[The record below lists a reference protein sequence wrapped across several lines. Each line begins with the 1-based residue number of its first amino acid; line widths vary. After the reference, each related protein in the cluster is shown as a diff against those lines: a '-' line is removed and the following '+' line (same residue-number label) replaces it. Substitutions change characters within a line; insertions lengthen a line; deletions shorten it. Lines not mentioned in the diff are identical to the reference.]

1 VEADTVGDEHVMIV
15 DDEESILEW
24 LSIALKKEGYQI
36 DCAANGEEALKLFKQ
51 KKYDAIITD
60 IKMPK
65 VDGIELLK
73 EIKSIDPSAN
83 VIMTTAFG
91 SMESAIDALRGGA
104 SDYITKPFKI
114 EEVKLRITKIVE
126 SERLRRENIYL
137 KKELSR
143 REEERKIIGK
153 SAPLTNVL
161 TMVARIA
168 KSDSTVM
175 IRGESGT
182 GKELIAREIHN
193 LSFRADRP
201 FVTINCGALPETL
214 LESELFGHKKGS
226 FTGAIRDKQGLFQVA
241 DRGTFFL
248 DEVGETSPGIQVKLL
263 RVLQEKEVVQVG
275 GTSPIKV
282 DVRVIAAT
290 NEDLEEKMR
299 DGDFRKDLFYR
310 LNVIPLAIPSLKERR
325 EDIPLL
331 VGYFLAKYC
340 TKMGV
345 PLKGISSGAMD
356 VLMRYPW
363 PGNVR
368 ELENAIERAI
378 VLQEGDIVRVG
389 DLPEKMMEEAPKQVF
404 GSLREKEREAI
415 VSALEETGGN
425 ASKAAKTLGI
435 HPSTLYRKLKK
446 YGIDHK

>member
-1 VEADTVGDEHVMIV
+1 MAAERVMIV
-15 DDEESILEW
+15 DDEESIREW
-24 LSIALKKEGYQI
+24 LSIALRKQGYEI
-36 DCAANGEEALKLFKQ
+36 DCAQNGEEALRLFKQ
-51 KKYDAIITD
+51 DKYDAIITD

-65 VDGIELLK
+65 VDGLELLR
-73 EIKSIDPSAN
+73 EIKSIDPSAS

-91 SMESAIDALRGGA
+91 SMESAIEALRGGA

-114 EEVKLRITKIVE
+114 EEVKLRLEKIVE
-126 SERLRRENIYL
+126 SERLRRENVYL
-137 KKELSR
+137 KTELKK
-143 REEERKIIGK
+143 REEERKIIGD
-153 SAPLTNVL
+153 SPALEAVL
-161 TMVARIA
+161 TMVERVA
-168 KSDSTVM
+168 KSESTVM
-175 IRGESGT
+175 ILGESGT

-193 LSFRADRP
+193 RSPRADRP

-226 FTGAIRDKQGLFQVA
+226 FTGAIKDKLGLFQVA
-241 DRGTFFL
+241 DKGTFFL

-263 RVLQEKEVVQVG
+263 RVLQEKEIVQIG

-290 NEDLEEKMR
+290 NEDLDEKMR
-299 DGDFRKDLFYR
+299 AGDFRKDLFYR
-310 LNVIPLAIPSLKERR
+310 LNVIPLRIPSLKERR

-331 VGYFLAKYC
+331 VDYFLDKYC
-340 TKMGV
+340 AKMGIA
-345 PLKGISSGAMD
+345 LKKISSSAMQ
-356 VLMRYPW
+356 VLMQYAW

-378 VLQEGDIVRVG
+378 VLQEGDTVKIG
-389 DLPEKMMEEAPKQVF
+389 DLPERMLQEPPRQVF

-415 VSALEETGGN
+415 ISALEEAGGN
-425 ASKAAKTLGI
+425 ATRAAKNLGI

-446 YGIDHK
+446 YDLEEK

>member
-1 VEADTVGDEHVMIV
+1 MASERVMIV
-15 DDEESILEW
+15 DDEESIREW
-24 LSIALKKEGYQI
+24 LSIALKKQGYEI
-36 DCAANGEEALKLFKQ
+36 DCAQNGEEALRLFKQ
-51 KKYDAIITD
+51 DRYDAIITD

-65 VDGIELLK
+65 VDGLELLR

-91 SMESAIDALRGGA
+91 SMESAIEALRGGA

-114 EEVKLRITKIVE
+114 EEVKLRLEKIVE
-126 SERLRRENIYL
+126 SERLRRENVYL
-137 KKELSR
+137 KTELKK
-143 REEERKIIGK
+143 REEDRKIIGR
-153 SAPLTNVL
+153 SAALEAVL
-161 TMVARIA
+161 TMVERVA
-168 KSDSTVM
+168 KSESTVM
-175 IRGESGT
+175 ILGESGT

-193 LSFRADRP
+193 RSLRADRP

-226 FTGAIRDKQGLFQVA
+226 FTGAIKDKLGMFQVA
-241 DRGTFFL
+241 DKGTFFL

-263 RVLQEKEVVQVG
+263 RVLQEKEIVQIG

-290 NEDLEEKMR
+290 NEDLDEKMR
-299 DGDFRKDLFYR
+299 AGDFRKDLFYR
-310 LNVIPLAIPSLKERR
+310 LNVIPLRIPSLKERR

-331 VGYFLAKYC
+331 VDYFLEKYC
-340 TKMGV
+340 GKMGI
-345 PLKGISSGAMD
+345 PLKKISSSAMQ
-356 VLMRYPW
+356 VLMQYAW

-378 VLQEGDIVRVG
+378 VLQEGDTVKIG
-389 DLPEKMMEEAPKQVF
+389 DLPERMLQEAPRQVF

-415 VSALEETGGN
+415 ISALEETGGN
-425 ASKAAKTLGI
+425 ATKAAKTLGI

-446 YGIDHK
+446 YDLEGK

>member
-1 VEADTVGDEHVMIV
+1 MIV
-15 DDEESILEW
+15 DDEESIREW
-24 LSIALKKEGYQI
+24 LSIALKKEGYRI
-36 DCAANGEEALKLFKQ
+36 DCAENGEEALKLFKQ
-51 KKYDAIITD
+51 AKYDAIITD

-65 VDGIELLK
+65 VDGLELLK

-104 SDYITKPFKI
+104 ADYITKPFKI
-114 EEVKLRITKIVE
+114 EEVKLRLTKIVE

-143 REEERKIIGK
+143 REEERKIIGR
-153 SAPLTNVL
+153 SAALTNVL

-175 IRGESGT
+175 IHGESGT

-193 LSFRADRP
+193 MSFRADRP
-201 FVTINCGALPETL
+201 FVTINCGALPESL
-214 LESELFGHKKGS
+214 LESELFGHKRGS
-226 FTGAIRDKQGLFQVA
+226 FTGAIKDKQGLFQVA
-241 DRGTFFL
+241 DKGTFFL

-299 DGDFRKDLFYR
+299 SGYFRKDLYYR

-331 VGYFLAKYC
+331 VDYFLQKYC

-345 PLKGISSGAMD
+345 PLKGISSGAME

-378 VLQEGDIVRVG
+378 VLQEGDTVRIG

-415 VSALEETGGN
+415 VTALEETGGN
-425 ASKAAKTLGI
+425 ASKAAKSLGI

-446 YGIDHK
+446 YGIEHR